1 MTETPLLGTDFR
13 LVLLEMPSKQISWYA
28 KTVTEALDV
37 LNSHERG
44 LTKEEAA
51 KRLQE
56 YGLNKLPEGKV
67 DGLFLIF
74 FRQFQ
79 SPLIYILFVAAGIVF
94 VTGETIDALIIFTVL
109 LFNAIVGTIQE
120 GKAQNTLLAL
130 KKFAETSA
138 TVLRDG
144 MELIVPDTEIISG
157 DIIVLQEG
165 EKVPA
170 DARIIFSNTLKVDEA
185 SLTGES
191 EPVTKTD
198 TVAPADNL
206 QVADQ
211 KNMVFKGTYILSG
224 NGMAVVVA
232 TGIKTEIGKIA
243 QEISSIDTEIPL
255 KTNIRYLSRVII
267 VTVAVISAS
276 LIVLGVL
283 SGKSL
288 KEMFTTAVALSVSI
302 IPEGLPIVMTL
313 VLATGV
319 FRMSKR
325 NVLVKR
331 LQAVEALGQT
341 KVIAVDKTGTL
352 TRNEMVIQRVYVDG
366 KNFGITGSGYEPK
379 GEATL
384 DGKTID
390 PLSHPELLFS
400 GRIAAFCANA
410 RLSFSEETSTW
421 KIAGDP
427 TEAAMLVLS
436 EKIGFR
442 HETLE
447 QETPKVFEL
456 PFDYQKKYH
465 ATIRAV
471 DGKNFL
477 TIVGAPE
484 AVLLLCKDIWHKDRA
499 ETLSADMK
507 KELESVF
514 HNLARGGFR
523 ILAYA
528 INPDTSQSVDGNA
541 MPPLTFVGFFCMND
555 ALRGEVKEAMQRVR
569 AADMRVVMITGDH
582 RLTAQAIA
590 KEADIWREG
599 DSVLTGEEID
609 KMSEDELAE
618 KLARTSVFARVT
630 PDHKLRIIQAYR
642 KRGEIVAMTGDGV
655 NDAPSLVAADL
666 GVAMGKIGT
675 EVAKEAS
682 DIVLLDDNFA
692 SIVSATEEGRSIYK
706 TVKKVLTFLFSTSI
720 GEVINITGALILK
733 WPIPLLPS
741 QIIWLNFITDGFLTA
756 ALAMEPKEK
765 GLMQGKFERPKKW
778 IVDGFMA
785 KRMLLM
791 APVMGLGTLYLFS
804 QYFETDIA
812 KGWTVAL
819 TTMAVFQWFNA
830 WNCRSESK
838 SIFQMNPFSNMYL
851 VGMTAIV
858 ICLQL
863 AAVYT
868 PFLQKVLHTVPLS
881 LSEWLIIIPIAGL
894 VILVEEIRKFFFRR
908 NLSRTNQKPDALRA
922 SGFADHLVGFPTKTS

>member
-1 MTETPLLGTDFR
+1 MAI
-13 LVLLEMPSKQISWYA
+13 MQQISWHT
-28 KTVTEALDV
+28 KTVPEVLGALD
-37 LNSHERG
+37 SREHG
-44 LTKEEAA
+44 LTKEEATERFQ
-51 KRLQE
+51 K

-67 DGLFLIF
+67 DGLLIIFL
-74 FRQFQ
+74 RQFK
-79 SPLIYILFVAAGIVF
+79 SPLIYILFAAAGIVLAM
-94 VTGETIDALIIFTVL
+94 GEVIDASIIFAVL

-144 MELIVPDTEIISG
+144 KELIVLDTEVMPG
-157 DIIVLQEG
+157 DIIILQEG
-165 EKVPA
+165 EKVSA
-170 DARIIFSNTLKVDEA
+170 DARIIFSNTLRVDEA

-191 EPVTKTD
+191 EPVTKTN
-198 TVAPADNL
+198 TAVPADNL
-206 QVADQ
+206 PVADQ
-211 KNMVFKGTYILSG
+211 KNMVFKGTNILSG
-224 NGMAVVVA
+224 NGTAVVVA
-232 TGIKTEIGKIA
+232 TGLATEIGKIA
-243 QEISSIDTEIPL
+243 QKISSIDTEIPL

-267 VTVAVISAS
+267 VTVAVISTS

-319 FRMSKR
+319 QRMSKR

-341 KVIAVDKTGTL
+341 KIIAVDKTGTL

-366 KNFGITGSGYEPK
+366 KIFDITGNGYEPK
-379 GEATL
+379 GEATF

-390 PLSHPELLFS
+390 PLNHTDLLFS

-410 RLSFSEETSTW
+410 RLSFLEETSTW

-442 HETLE
+442 HEVLE
-447 QETPKVFEL
+447 QETPKIFEM

-484 AVLLLCKDIWHKDRA
+484 KVLELCRNIWHKNET
-499 ETLSADMK
+499 ETLNGEKK

-514 HNLARGGFR
+514 HNLAQGGFR
-523 ILAYA
+523 VVAYA
-528 INPDTSQSVDGNA
+528 INPDTKRSVDENA
-541 MPPLTFVGFFCMND
+541 IPPLTFIGFFGMSD
-555 ALRGEVKEAMQRVR
+555 ALRPKVKEAMQRVR

-609 KMSEDELAE
+609 KMSDDELSK
-618 KLARTSVFARVT
+618 KLAHTSVFARVT

-692 SIVSATEEGRSIYK
+692 SIVSAAEEGRGIYK
-706 TVKKVLTFLFSTSI
+706 TIKKVILYLFSTSA
-720 GEVINITGALILK
+720 GEVLVIAGALVLGY
-733 WPIPLLPS
+733 PLPLLAA
-741 QIIWLNFITDGFLTA
+741 QIIWLNFVTDGFLDV

-778 IVDGFMA
+778 IVDG
-785 KRMLLM
+785 LM
-791 APVMGLGTLYLFS
+791 AQRMFLMALPMAIGTLYLFKG
-804 QYFETDIA
+804 YFETDLT
-812 KGWTVAL
+812 KAL
-819 TTMAVFQWFNA
+819 TISLTTLAMFQWFNV

-838 SIFQMNPFSNMYL
+838 SIFQMNPFSNKFL
-851 VGMTAIV
+851 VGATVIV
-858 ICLQL
+858 IFLQL
-863 AAVYT
+863 FALHT
-868 PFLQKVLHTVPLS
+868 PFLQKILHTTPLS
-881 LSEWLIIIPIAGL
+881 LLEWLIIIPIASSI
-894 VILVEEIRKFFFRR
+894 ILVEEIRKFFYRR
-908 NLSRTNQKPDALRA
+908 KILAQI
-922 SGFADHLVGFPTKTS
+922 

>member
-1 MTETPLLGTDFR
+1 
-13 LVLLEMPSKQISWYA
+13 VLRSRE
-28 KTVTEALDV
+28 
-37 LNSHERG
+37 HG
-44 LTKEEAA
+44 LTKEEATE
-51 KRLQE
+51 RFQE
-56 YGLNKLPEGKV
+56 YGFNKLPEGKV
-67 DGLFLIF
+67 DGLLLIF
-74 FRQFQ
+74 LRQFK
-79 SPLIYILFVAAGIVF
+79 SPLIYILFAAAGIVF
-94 VTGETIDALIIFTVL
+94 AMGEVIDASIIFAVL

-138 TVLRDG
+138 TVLRSG
-144 MELIVPDTEIISG
+144 MELIVSDTEVMPG

-198 TVAPADNL
+198 TVMPADNL
-206 QVADQ
+206 PVADQ
-211 KNMVFKGTYILSG
+211 KNMVFKGTHILSG
-224 NGMAVVVA
+224 NGTAVVVA
-232 TGIKTEIGKIA
+232 TGLATEIGKIA
-243 QEISSIDTEIPL
+243 QKISSIDTEIPL
-255 KTNIRYLSRVII
+255 KANIRYLSRVII
-267 VTVAVISAS
+267 IMVAVISTS

-283 SGKSL
+283 SGKSI

-319 FRMSKR
+319 RRMSKR
-325 NVLVKR
+325 NVLMKR

-341 KVIAVDKTGTL
+341 KIIAVDKTGTL

-366 KNFGITGSGYEPK
+366 KIFDITGSGYEPK
-379 GEATL
+379 GEVIFN
-384 DGKTID
+384 GKTID
-390 PLSHPELLFS
+390 PLNHPELLFS

-410 RLSFSEETSTW
+410 RLSFLEETNTW

-442 HETLE
+442 HEALE
-447 QETPKVFEL
+447 QETPKIFEL
-456 PFDYQKKYH
+456 PLDYQKKYH

-471 DGKNFL
+471 DGKNFI

-484 AVLLLCKDIWHKDRA
+484 KVLELCKNIWHKNGT
-499 ETLSADMK
+499 ETLSGEKK

-514 HNLARGGFR
+514 NNLAQGGFR
-523 ILAYA
+523 VVAYA
-528 INPDTSQSVDGNA
+528 INPDTERSVNGNA
-541 MPPLTFVGFFCMND
+541 MPLLTFVGFFGMND
-555 ALRGEVKEAMQRVR
+555 ALRPEVKEAMQRVR

-599 DSVLTGEEID
+599 DNVLTGEEID
-609 KMSEDELAE
+609 KMSDDELAE
-618 KLARTSVFARVT
+618 KLARSSVCARVT
-630 PDHKLRIIQAYR
+630 PDHKLRIIQVYR

-682 DIVLLDDNFA
+682 DIILLDDNFA
-692 SIVSATEEGRSIYK
+692 SIVSAAEEGRGIYK
-706 TVKKVLTFLFSTSI
+706 TIKKVILYLFSTSA
-720 GEVINITGALILK
+720 GEVLVVTGALVLGY
-733 WPIPLLPS
+733 PLPLLAA
-741 QIIWLNFITDGFLTA
+741 QIIWLNFVTDGFLDV

-765 GLMQGKFERPKKW
+765 GLLQGKFERPKKW
-778 IVDGFMA
+778 IVDGLMAQRMFFMA
-785 KRMLLM
+785 LPM
-791 APVMGLGTLYLFS
+791 AIGTLYLFKG
-804 QYFETDIA
+804 YFETDLT
-812 KGWTVAL
+812 KAL
-819 TTMAVFQWFNA
+819 TISLTTLAVFQWFNA

-838 SIFQMNPFSNMYL
+838 SIFQMNPFSNMFL
-851 VGMTAIV
+851 VGATV
-858 ICLQL
+858 IIIFLQF
-863 AAVYT
+863 AALYT
-868 PFLQKVLHTVPLS
+868 PFLQKILHTTPLS
-881 LSEWLIIIPIAGL
+881 LSEWLIIIPIAGSI
-894 VILVEEIRKFFFRR
+894 ILVEEIRKFFYRR
-908 NLSRTNQKPDALRA
+908 KLI
-922 SGFADHLVGFPTKTS
+922 

>member
-1 MTETPLLGTDFR
+1 MQ
-13 LVLLEMPSKQISWYA
+13 QISLPAEASAQVGWHT
-28 KTVTEALDV
+28 KTVPEVLD
-37 LNSHERG
+37 LLHSHERG
-44 LTKEEAA
+44 LTKEEAV
-51 KRLQE
+51 KRFQE
-56 YGLNKLPEGKV
+56 YGFNKLPEGKV
-67 DGLFLIF
+67 DSLLLIF
-74 FRQFQ
+74 LRQFQ
-79 SPLIYILFVAAGIVF
+79 SPLIYILFAAAGIVF
-94 VTGETIDALIIFTVL
+94 AMGEVIDASIIFAVL

-144 MELIVPDTEIISG
+144 KELIVPDTVVMPG
-157 DIIVLQEG
+157 DVIVLQEG

-191 EPVTKTD
+191 ESVTKTD
-198 TVAPADNL
+198 TLVPADNL
-206 QVADQ
+206 PASKAGLPVADQ
-211 KNMVFKGTYILSG
+211 KNMVFKGTHILSG
-224 NGMAVVVA
+224 NGTAVVVA
-232 TGIKTEIGKIA
+232 TGLATEIGKIA
-243 QEISSIDTEIPL
+243 EKISSIDTEIPL
-255 KTNIRYLSRVII
+255 KTNIRYLSRAII
-267 VTVAVISAS
+267 VTVAVISVS
-276 LIVLGVL
+276 LIVLGVF

-319 FRMSKR
+319 RRMSKR

-341 KVIAVDKTGTL
+341 KIIAVDKTGTL
-352 TRNEMVIQRVYVDG
+352 TRNEMLIQRVYADG
-366 KNFGITGSGYEPK
+366 NIFEITGSGYEPK
-379 GEATL
+379 GDIHL
-384 DGKTID
+384 DGKIID
-390 PLSHPELLFS
+390 QLNHPELLFS
-400 GRIAAFCANA
+400 GRIAAFCVNA
-410 RLSFSEETSTW
+410 RLSFIEETGIW
-421 KIAGDP
+421 KTAGDP

-442 HETLE
+442 HEALE
-447 QETPKVFEL
+447 QETPKIFEL

-484 AVLLLCKDIWHKDRA
+484 TVLLLCKNIWHKDGI
-499 ETLSADMK
+499 EVLGEEKK

-514 HNLARGGFR
+514 HNLAQGGFR
-523 ILAYA
+523 VVAYA
-528 INPDTSQSVDGNA
+528 INPDTGRSVDGNA
-541 MPPLTFVGFFCMND
+541 MPSLTFVGFFGMSD

-569 AADMRVVMITGDH
+569 AANMRVVMITGDY

-599 DSVLTGEEID
+599 DIVLTGEEID
-609 KMSEDELAE
+609 KMPDDELAE
-618 KLARTSVFARVT
+618 KLTRTTVFARVT

-682 DIVLLDDNFA
+682 DIMLLDDNFA
-692 SIVSATEEGRSIYK
+692 NIVSAAEEGRGIYK
-706 TVKKVLTFLFSTSI
+706 TIKKVILYLFSTST
-720 GEVINITGALILK
+720 GEVLAIAGALVLGY
-733 WPIPLLPS
+733 PLPLLAA
-741 QIIWLNFITDGFLTA
+741 QIIWLNFVTDGFLDV

-778 IVDGFMA
+778 IVDG
-785 KRMLLM
+785 LM
-791 APVMGLGTLYLFS
+791 AQRMFLMALPMAIGTLYLF
-804 QYFETDIA
+804 QKYFSAGGGSSLGGETDLT
-812 KGWTVAL
+812 KAL
-819 TTMAVFQWFNA
+819 TISLTTLAVFQWFNA

-838 SIFQMNPFSNMYL
+838 SIFQMNPFSNKFL
-851 VGMTAIV
+851 VGATGIV
-858 ICLQL
+858 ILLQL
-863 AAVYT
+863 FALYT
-868 PFLQKVLHTVPLS
+868 PFLQKILHTTPLS
-881 LSEWLIIIPIAGL
+881 LSEWLTIIPIAGSI
-894 VILVEEIRKFFFRR
+894 ILVEEIRKFFYRR
-908 NLSRTNQKPDALRA
+908 KILA
-922 SGFADHLVGFPTKTS
+922 

>member
-1 MTETPLLGTDFR
+1 MTI
-13 LVLLEMPSKQISWYA
+13 MQQISWHT
-28 KTVTEALDV
+28 KTVPEVLD
-37 LNSHERG
+37 LLRSYEHG
-44 LTKEEAA
+44 LTKEEATERFQ
-51 KRLQE
+51 K
-56 YGLNKLPEGKV
+56 YGLNKLPEEKV
-67 DGLFLIF
+67 DGLLLIF
-74 FRQFQ
+74 LRQFK
-79 SPLIYILFVAAGIVF
+79 SPLIYILFAAAGIVF
-94 VTGETIDALIIFTVL
+94 AMGEVIDASIIFAVL
-109 LFNAIVGTIQE
+109 LFNALVGTIQE

-144 MELIVPDTEIISG
+144 KELIVLDTEVMPG
-157 DIIVLQEG
+157 DIIILQEG
-165 EKVPA
+165 EKVSA

-191 EPVTKTD
+191 EPVTKTN
-198 TVAPADNL
+198 TAVPADNL
-206 QVADQ
+206 PVADQ
-211 KNMVFKGTYILSG
+211 KNMVFKGTHILSG
-224 NGMAVVVA
+224 NGTAVVVT
-232 TGIKTEIGKIA
+232 TGLATEIGKIA
-243 QEISSIDTEIPL
+243 QKISSIDTEIPL

-267 VTVAVISAS
+267 VTVAVISTS

-283 SGKSL
+283 SGKSP

-341 KVIAVDKTGTL
+341 KIIAVDKTGTL

-366 KNFGITGSGYEPK
+366 KVFDITGNGYEPK
-379 GEATL
+379 GEAIF
-384 DGKTID
+384 DGQTID
-390 PLSHPELLFS
+390 PLNYPELLFS

-410 RLSFSEETSTW
+410 RPSFLEETKIW

-427 TEAAMLVLS
+427 TDAAMLVLS

-442 HETLE
+442 HDALE
-447 QETPKVFEL
+447 RETPKIFEL

-484 AVLLLCKDIWHKDRA
+484 KVLELCKNIWHKNGT
-499 ETLSADMK
+499 ETLGEEKK
-507 KELESVF
+507 KELESIF
-514 HNLARGGFR
+514 HNLAQGGFR
-523 ILAYA
+523 VVAYA
-528 INPDTSQSVDGNA
+528 INPMTLQSVDGNA
-541 MPPLTFVGFFCMND
+541 MPPLTFVGFFGMND

-590 KEADIWREG
+590 READIWREG
-599 DSVLTGEEID
+599 DTVLTGEEID
-609 KMSEDELAE
+609 KISDDELAE
-618 KLARTSVFARVT
+618 KLAHTSVFARVT

-692 SIVSATEEGRSIYK
+692 SIVSAAEEGRGIYK
-706 TVKKVLTFLFSTSI
+706 TIKKVILYLFSTST
-720 GEVINITGALILK
+720 GEVLVIAGALVLGY
-733 WPIPLLPS
+733 PLPLLAA
-741 QIIWLNFITDGFLTA
+741 QVIWLNFVTDGFLDV
-756 ALAMEPKEK
+756 ALAMEPKET

-778 IVDGFMA
+778 IVDG
-785 KRMLLM
+785 LM
-791 APVMGLGTLYLFS
+791 AQRMFLMALPMAIGTLYLFKG
-804 QYFETDIA
+804 YFETDLT
-812 KGWTVAL
+812 KAL
-819 TTMAVFQWFNA
+819 TISLTTLAMFQWFNA

-838 SIFQMNPFSNMYL
+838 SIFQMNPFSNKFL
-851 VGMTAIV
+851 VGATVIV
-858 ICLQL
+858 IFLQL
-863 AAVYT
+863 FALHT
-868 PFLQKVLHTVPLS
+868 PFLQKILHTTPLS
-881 LSEWLIIIPIAGL
+881 LLEWLIIIPIASSI
-894 VILVEEIRKFFFRR
+894 ILVEEIRKLFFRR
-908 NLSRTNQKPDALRA
+908 KLI
-922 SGFADHLVGFPTKTS
+922 